1 MSARR
6 STPTNTTHRTQDTR
20 TGAASGRSEPTHPHP
35 DAPAGPTGGTVPPT
49 PAPPSAASTRRHA
62 LTGSRT
68 RRSLQLMGRGMR
80 SEWRIYIL
88 AIGASALFGATTVG
102 ISLAVGRVTDEVV
115 VPALAGDTD
124 ARGDLWLAGLVLV
137 GIAVTLALTVAGRR
151 IFAGYGYANI
161 QARHRTAVTHQYL
174 RLPMSWHR
182 AHPAGQLLSNANSD
196 VEAATGVFNPLP
208 FALGVVVMIGVSAV
222 MLFRIDV
229 WLACAALIVIPVA
242 VAVNVVFQKY
252 MSPAITHAQQLRA
265 EVSDVAHESFEAAL
279 LVKSLGTEAREE
291 RRFAARTDELRAA
304 NVRVGIVRA
313 YFDPVIELL
322 PSLGTLL
329 VLGVGA
335 ARVSAGAV
343 DTGEIVTAAY
353 LLTIMAVPVRA
364 FGWVLGELPRAL
376 VGYER
381 IASVLDAPG
390 IPVAGEQRLPVTSR
404 GAHVRFEDVGVDVRA
419 GGREVTLLDGI
430 ELDLAPGRTVAV
442 VGPTGAG
449 KTTLVSLL
457 SRLSDPT
464 RGRVLIDGVDVRDAL
479 ASDLTGQ
486 VALVGQSTFIF
497 EDTVRSN
504 VTLADEGVGPTDE
517 QVWDALRLAKVD
529 DVVSRLPGGLD
540 SPLGERGSN
549 LSGGQRQ
556 RLAIARALVR
566 SPRLLVLD
574 DATSAVDPRVEQQI
588 LAGLRGEGPTAAVG
602 ARPTAEHPTV
612 VMVAYRMSSVAL
624 ADQVVHVE
632 SGRVVDV
639 GTHAELLARDPGYR
653 DLATAYQR
661 EAERRAEADELDG
674 DLPSGHEEHDRDDE
688 QREEIERCEQEETD
702 EIVRHAEEGTVTE

>member
-6 STPTNTTHRTQDTR
+6 STPTNTTPRPQDARTD
-20 TGAASGRSEPTHPHP
+20 AAPGRSEPTHPYP
-35 DAPAGPTGGTVPPT
+35 DAPAGSAGRTAP
-49 PAPPSAASTRRHA
+49 PAPSSSAASTRRHA

-80 SEWRIYIL
+80 SEWRVYVL
-88 AIGASALFGATTVG
+88 AIGASAMFGATTVG

-115 VPALAGDTD
+115 VPALAGDAG
-124 ARGDLWLAGLVLV
+124 AREDLWVAGLVLV
-137 GIAVTLALTVAGRR
+137 GIAVTLALTVAARR

-182 AHPAGQLLSNANSD
+182 SHPAGQLLSNANSD

-229 WLACAALIVIPVA
+229 WLACAALIVIPLA

-304 NVRVGIVRA
+304 NVRVGVVRA
-313 YFDPVIELL
+313 FFDPVIELL

-390 IPVAGEQRLPVTSR
+390 IPVAGEQRLPVATR

-419 GGREVTLLDGI
+419 GGRDVTLLDGI
-430 ELDLAPGRTVAV
+430 ELDLAPGRTIAV

-457 SRLSDPT
+457 ARLSDPT

-479 ASDLTGQ
+479 AADLTTQ
-486 VALVGQSTFIF
+486 VALVAQSTFIF

-504 VTLADEGVGPTDE
+504 VTLADAGVGPSDE

-566 SPRLLVLD
+566 APRLLVLD

-588 LAGLRGEGPTAAVG
+588 LAGLRGDGPVPAANPG
-602 ARPTAEHPTV
+602 PTAEHPTV

-639 GTHAELLARDPGYR
+639 GTHEELLARDAGYR
-653 DLATAYQR
+653 DLAMAYQR

-674 DLPSGHEEHDRDDE
+674 DSPDAHEEHDRGDE
-688 QREEIERCEQEETD
+688 QRAEIERCEQEETD